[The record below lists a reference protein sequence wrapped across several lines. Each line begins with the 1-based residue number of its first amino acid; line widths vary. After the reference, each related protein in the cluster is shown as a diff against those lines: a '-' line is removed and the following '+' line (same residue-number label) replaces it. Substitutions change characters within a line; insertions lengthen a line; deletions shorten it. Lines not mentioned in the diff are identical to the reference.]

1 MSGSIERIKEK
12 TGLTKP
18 TDFPSLLASYKGQLA
33 AALPKHMNADRMVR
47 IALTAFRQN
56 PGLAQCEPTSVFASC
71 IVASQLGLE
80 IGVLGHAYLVPYT
93 KSFKDDKGGWQ
104 KRKECQLIPGWR
116 GMVDLVS
123 RAGKASVWTGA
134 VYEGDTFDYQMGD
147 RPFITHREM
156 GEFEDNK
163 LTHVYAVGRIKGSE
177 WPTIVIWPV
186 AKVKKHRDRYNKV
199 GNQHYSFEN
208 FEQYARKVVLLQVLK
223 YVPLS
228 VEMAS
233 AYELD
238 QAAETGNVQSIT
250 IQDAIKGDYIGLP
263 APAEPAE
270 LATEQPVDE
279 IWPEG
284 RE

>member
-12 TGLTKP
+12 TGLSKP
-18 TDFPSLLASYKGQLA
+18 TDFPSMLSAYKGQLA
-33 AALPKHMNADRMVR
+33 AALPKHMSADRMVR

-56 PGLAQCEPTSVFASC
+56 PALSKCDPTSIFAAC
-71 IVASQLGLE
+71 IISSQLGME
-80 IGVLGHAYLVPYT
+80 IGVLGHAYLVPYGNT
-93 KSFKDDKGGWQ
+93 
-104 KRKECQLIPGWR
+104 CQLIPGWR

-147 RPFITHREM
+147 KPFITHREM
-156 GEFEDNK
+156 GEFEEAK
-163 LTHVYAVGRIKGSE
+163 LTHVYAVGRIKGSD
-177 WPTIVIWPV
+177 WPTIVVWPV
-186 AKVKKHRDRYNKV
+186 AKVKKHRDRFNKV
-199 GNQHYSFEN
+199 GTRHYSFQH

-228 VEMAS
+228 VEMAC

-263 APAEPAE
+263 APAEPTE
-270 LATEQPVDE
+270 QATEQPVDE